1 MPLLLLSHGSNFEQT
16 QSRQQQLRDKQDA
29 TSTGSSR
36 TAATAAIMSPSS
48 PVASSCGNS
57 TSGDWRPGAALLNF
71 HRTPGTPTAPT
82 EPDFQKRISTYH
94 GALRLIPRIRQA
106 EGPKGVLEPT
116 FSERRPPAC
125 SVLLLLFLSVSR
137 VSGGPFTTSRKSKK
151 NVDVYKHLSILF
163 EKHATPSKW
172 SPPPKR
178 LNPLGLYRQKL
189 NLGPPGCRTAHFS
202 HFRSAFTIKSALG
215 NRLFPGFQLPWLLQL
230 WHPRLRI

>member
-1 MPLLLLSHGSNFEQT
+1 
-16 QSRQQQLRDKQDA
+16 
-29 TSTGSSR
+29 
-36 TAATAAIMSPSS
+36 MSPSS

-106 EGPKGVLEPT
+106 EGPGVLEPT

-125 SVLLLLFLSVSR
+125 SVLLPLFLSVSR
-137 VSGGPFTTSRKSKK
+137 VSGGAFTTSRKSQKTLTFT
-151 NVDVYKHLSILF
+151 NTFQFI

-172 SPPPKR
+172 SPPKKR
-178 LNPLGLYRQKL
+178 LNPLGLYRPKL

-202 HFRSAFTIKSALG
+202 HVSNKPAQVI
-215 NRLFPGFQLPWLLQL
+215 
-230 WHPRLRI
+230 